1 MKHSHTP
8 TPWEHQGTGLIYGEV
23 PGDQD
28 EAPLIAD
35 VIADCERSVFGC
47 MTDCERANARFIV
60 RACNA
65 YDGFVATLKPALE
78 ALNTAPRFRTPAPT
92 AIQSPRQSKPPSKT
106 RRFSHDR

>member
-8 TPWEHQGTGLIYGEV
+8 TPWEHQGTGLIYGEM

-35 VIADCERSVFGC
+35 VIADRERSVFGC
-47 MTDCERANARFIV
+47 MTDCERANAQFIV

-65 YDGFVATLKPALE
+65 YDGFVATLKLALE
-78 ALNTAPRFRTPAPT
+78 ALNSAPRFRTPGADSYSVASAIET
-92 AIQSPRQSKPPSKT
+92 ALKNAETFP
-106 RRFSHDR
+106 